1 METSIFFEKIDTEKL
16 GFAQNKEKSRL
27 GDYIIHLQP
36 EELEEKLR
44 FADVA
49 LIGVNEDRPTLHNQG
64 CAMAP
69 DEIRKQLYKLFPV
82 NKKLTIVDLGNIRQ
96 GEQVSDSYFALKSVI
111 AELLKAD
118 VIPIVLGG
126 SQDLAYPIYLAFE
139 SVGRIINMVSIDSR
153 IDYGIAEEN
162 TALTQSYLSRII
174 MRKPNYLFNFT
185 NIGYQTYFVDQDDIK
200 LLNHLFFDSY
210 RLGEIRSD
218 LTEAEPMIRNADL
231 LTFDISAVRQSD
243 APANANA
250 SPNGFYGEEICQLM
264 RYVGMA
270 QRLSCIGFFEMN
282 PLYDRQNQTAQL
294 LAQMIWYFLEGYSLR
309 KDDYPVEGSNGFVK
323 YILTLPGHD
332 NDLVFFKSK
341 TTERWWMQLPVSKD
355 KETSLSRHVMVP
367 CSYKDYL
374 LAGKYEIPDRWWK
387 AYQKLM

>member
-1 METSIFFEKIDTEKL
+1 METSIFFEKIDAEKL
-16 GFAQNKEKSRL
+16 GFTQNKEKCRQ
-27 GDYIIHLQP
+27 GDYITQLQTDDM
-36 EELEEKLR
+36 EEKLR

-49 LIGVNEDRPTLHNQG
+49 LIGVNEDRFADNNQG
-64 CAMAP
+64 CSMAP
-69 DEIRKQLYKLFPV
+69 DEIRKQFYNLFPV
-82 NKKLTIVDLGNIRQ
+82 HKKLNIVDLGNIRQ
-96 GEQVSDSYFALKSVI
+96 GEKVSDSYFALKSVI
-111 AELLKAD
+111 AELLKAG

-126 SQDLAYPIYLAFE
+126 SQDLTYPIYLAFE

-153 IDYGIAEEN
+153 IDINIADEDKAEE
-162 TALTQSYLSRII
+162 QSYLSRII

-185 NIGYQTYFVDQDDIK
+185 NIGYQSYFVDQDDVK
-200 LLNHLFFDSY
+200 LLNDLFFDAC

-218 LTEAEPMIRNADL
+218 LTEAEPMVRNADFV
-231 LTFDISAVRQSD
+231 TFDISAVRQSD

-250 SPNGFYGEEICQLM
+250 SPNGFYGEEVCQLM

-282 PLYDRQNQTAQL
+282 PIYDRQGQTAQL
-294 LAQMIWYFLEGYSLR
+294 IAQMIWYFLEGYSLR
-309 KDDYPVEGSNGFVK
+309 KEDYPIEGSNEYVK
-323 YILTLPGHD
+323 YIVAMPGRE
-332 NDLVFFKSK
+332 NDLIFFKSK
-341 TTERWWMQLPVSKD
+341 TTDRWWMQLPVSKD

-374 LAGKYEIPDRWWK
+374 SAAKHEIPDRWWK